1 MGCFFYC
8 KWYNLVKYIL
18 YYIKALGGASVKAI
32 FNTYRLVRKNAGAI
46 YVLIFLESIISALTD
61 PLIIYATKL
70 SVDSIVGFV
79 SGGADVKPVIFL
91 VLLFAWKELSKF
103 FRNILDIKLEQRL
116 ELNLNKSL
124 MNKLSLIA
132 VDEIEKPEFQD
143 KLNQI
148 KDRPHLALIELF
160 NSSILILSTV
170 IKVVGIAFVFF
181 NISGI
186 LGISYLIA
194 AIFDILFTFLAVN
207 KMNKMFE
214 NTSRNEREMENVIDI
229 LKNKDALY
237 EIKVFKMKNLFLNRF
252 EKYSSAVFKERLD
265 TTLKSQNYLLLSSVV
280 NIVWMGLVILFIVS
294 KLLAKVIGAGDLT
307 AIVTSASS
315 TLDMAEDFV
324 YEASTVSNNGYIA
337 NTLFYILSSDE
348 RKVEKSSKY
357 GDEIEFSHV
366 SFKYP
371 VTQKT
376 VLHDLSF
383 KINKDKVTAIVGEN
397 GAGKSTIIKLVAGL
411 YEPTEGSVRISNM
424 NPYSMSNEDISNE
437 LSIVFQDFKNYELSL
452 RDNILFG
459 KVGDISEDLGLLELD
474 KYSEDTN
481 IGKLE
486 EDGVYLSGGEN
497 QKLAL
502 ARAIQKKSDFLIF
515 DEPTASM
522 DPMVEAK
529 MYDNILKVLKSRGA
543 IIITHRLVLS
553 KLADDIIVLG
563 DGRIVERG
571 SHDELMNRG
580 GIYKQMYDEQSGWY
594 KEN

>member
-1 MGCFFYC
+1 M
-8 KWYNLVKYIL
+8 
-18 YYIKALGGASVKAI
+18 KAI
-32 FNTYRLVRKNAGAI
+32 FNTYRLVRKHAGTI
-46 YVLIFLESIISALTD
+46 YVLILLESIISALTD

-79 SGGADVKPVIFL
+79 SVGADVKPVIFL

-132 VDEIEKPEFQD
+132 VDEIEKSEFQD

-194 AIFDILFTFLAVN
+194 AIFDILFTFMAVN

-280 NIVWMGLVILFIVS
+280 NIIWMGLVILFIVS
-294 KLLAKVIGAGDLT
+294 KLLAKAIGAGDLT

-337 NTLFYILSSDE
+337 NTLFYILSYDE

-357 GDEIEFSHV
+357 GDDIEFSHV

-371 VTQKT
+371 GTEKM
-376 VLHDLSF
+376 VLNDLSF

-411 YEPTEGSVRISNM
+411 YEPTEGFVKISNM

-437 LSIVFQDFKNYELSL
+437 LSIVFQDFKNYEISL

-459 KVGDISEDLGLLELD
+459 KAGDIAEDLRLLELD

-553 KLADDIIVLG
+553 KLADDIIVLNE
-563 DGRIVERG
+563 GRIIERG

>member
-1 MGCFFYC
+1 M
-8 KWYNLVKYIL
+8 
-18 YYIKALGGASVKAI
+18 KAI
-32 FNTYRLVRKNAGAI
+32 FNTYRLVRRNAGAI
-46 YVLIFLESIISALTD
+46 YVLILLESIISALTD

-124 MNKLSLIA
+124 MKKLSLIA
-132 VDEIEKPEFQD
+132 VDEIEKSEFQD

-186 LGISYLIA
+186 LGISYFIA

-294 KLLAKVIGAGDLT
+294 KLLAKAIGAGDLT
-307 AIVTSASS
+307 AIVTSASN

-371 VTQKT
+371 GTQKT

-459 KVGDISEDLGLLELD
+459 KVGDISEDLRLLELD
-474 KYSEDTN
+474 KYSENIN

>member
-1 MGCFFYC
+1 M
-8 KWYNLVKYIL
+8 
-18 YYIKALGGASVKAI
+18 KAI
-32 FNTYRLVRKNAGAI
+32 FNTYRLVRRNAGAI
-46 YVLIFLESIISALTD
+46 YVLILLESIISALTD

-103 FRNILDIKLEQRL
+103 FRNILDIKLEQKL

-294 KLLAKVIGAGDLT
+294 KLLAKTIGAGDLT

-337 NTLFYILSSDE
+337 NTLFYILSYDE

-371 VTQKT
+371 GTQKT

-411 YEPTEGSVRISNM
+411 YEPTEGFVKISNM

-452 RDNILFG
+452 CDNILFG
-459 KVGDISEDLGLLELD
+459 KVGDIAEDLKLLELD

>member
-1 MGCFFYC
+1 M
-8 KWYNLVKYIL
+8 
-18 YYIKALGGASVKAI
+18 KAI
-32 FNTYRLVRKNAGAI
+32 FNTYRLVRRNAGAI
-46 YVLIFLESIISALTD
+46 YALIILESIISALTD

-124 MNKLSLIA
+124 MNKLSLIS
-132 VDEIEKPEFQD
+132 VDEIEKSEFQD

-194 AIFDILFTFLAVN
+194 AVFDILFTFMAVN

-294 KLLAKVIGAGDLT
+294 KLLAKAIGAGDLT

-337 NTLFYILSSDE
+337 NTLFYILSYDE

-357 GDEIEFSHV
+357 GDDIEFSHV

-371 VTQKT
+371 GTQKT

-459 KVGDISEDLGLLELD
+459 KVGDISEDLKLLELD

>member
-1 MGCFFYC
+1 M
-8 KWYNLVKYIL
+8 
-18 YYIKALGGASVKAI
+18 KAI
-32 FNTYRLVRKNAGAI
+32 FNTYRLVRKHAGTI
-46 YVLIFLESIISALTD
+46 YVLILLESIISALTD

-132 VDEIEKPEFQD
+132 VDEIDKSEFQD

-194 AIFDILFTFLAVN
+194 AIFDILFTFMAVN

-294 KLLAKVIGAGDLT
+294 KLLAKAIGAGDLT

-337 NTLFYILSSDE
+337 NTLFYILSYDE

-371 VTQKT
+371 GTEKT

-411 YEPTEGSVRISNM
+411 YEPTEGSVKISNM

-437 LSIVFQDFKNYELSL
+437 LSIVFQDFKNYEISL

-459 KVGDISEDLGLLELD
+459 KAGDISEDLRLLELD

-553 KLADDIIVLG
+553 KLADDIIVLNE
-563 DGRIVERG
+563 GRIVERG

>member
-1 MGCFFYC
+1 M
-8 KWYNLVKYIL
+8 
-18 YYIKALGGASVKAI
+18 KAI

-46 YVLIFLESIISALTD
+46 YVLILLESIISALTD

-79 SGGADVKPVIFL
+79 SGGADVKPIIFL

-186 LGISYLIA
+186 LGISYLVA
-194 AIFDILFTFLAVN
+194 AIFDILFTFMAVN

-294 KLLAKVIGAGDLT
+294 KLIAKAIGAGDLT

-337 NTLFYILSSDE
+337 NTLFYILSYDE
-348 RKVEKSSKY
+348 RKIEKASKY
-357 GDEIEFSHV
+357 GDDIEFSHV

-371 VTQKT
+371 GTQKT

-459 KVGDISEDLGLLELD
+459 KVGDISEDLRLLELD
-474 KYSEDTN
+474 KYSENTN

>member
-1 MGCFFYC
+1 M
-8 KWYNLVKYIL
+8 
-18 YYIKALGGASVKAI
+18 KAI
-32 FNTYRLVRKNAGAI
+32 FNTYRLVRKHAGTI
-46 YVLIFLESIISALTD
+46 YVLILLESIISALTD

-181 NISGI
+181 KISSI
-186 LGISYLIA
+186 LGISYLVA
-194 AIFDILFTFLAVN
+194 AIFDILFTFMAVN

-294 KLLAKVIGAGDLT
+294 KLLAKAIGAGDLT

-337 NTLFYILSSDE
+337 NTLFYILSYDE

-371 VTQKT
+371 GTEKT

-411 YEPTEGSVRISNM
+411 YEPTEGSVKISNM

-437 LSIVFQDFKNYELSL
+437 LSIVFQDFKNYEISL

-459 KVGDISEDLGLLELD
+459 KAGDISEDLRLLELD

-553 KLADDIIVLG
+553 KLADDIIVLNE
-563 DGRIVERG
+563 GRIVERG

>member
-1 MGCFFYC
+1 M
-8 KWYNLVKYIL
+8 
-18 YYIKALGGASVKAI
+18 KAI
-32 FNTYRLVRKNAGAI
+32 FNTYRLVRKHAGTI
-46 YVLIFLESIISALTD
+46 YVLILLESIISALTD

-70 SVDSIVGFV
+70 SADSIVGFV

-181 NISGI
+181 KISSI
-186 LGISYLIA
+186 LGISYLVA
-194 AIFDILFTFLAVN
+194 AIFDILFTFMAVN

-237 EIKVFKMKNLFLNRF
+237 EIKVFKMNEFFLRRF
-252 EKYSSAVFKERLD
+252 EKYSSAVFEERLG

-294 KLLAKVIGAGDLT
+294 KLLAKAIGAGDLT

-337 NTLFYILSSDE
+337 NTLFYILSYDE
-348 RKVEKSSKY
+348 RKVEKVSKY

-371 VTQKT
+371 GTEKM

-411 YEPTEGSVRISNM
+411 YEPTEGFVKISNM
-424 NPYSMSNEDISNE
+424 NPYSMPNEDISNE
-437 LSIVFQDFKNYELSL
+437 LSIVFQDFKNYEISL

-459 KVGDISEDLGLLELD
+459 KAGDISEDLRLLELD

-486 EDGVYLSGGEN
+486 EDGVYLSGGES

-529 MYDNILKVLKSRGA
+529 MYDNILKVLKNRGA

>member
-1 MGCFFYC
+1 M
-8 KWYNLVKYIL
+8 
-18 YYIKALGGASVKAI
+18 KAI
-32 FNTYRLVRKNAGAI
+32 FNTYRLVRRNAGAI
-46 YVLIFLESIISALTD
+46 YALIILESIISALTD

-132 VDEIEKPEFQD
+132 VDEIEKSEFQD

-148 KDRPHLALIELF
+148 KDRPHIALIELF

-194 AIFDILFTFLAVN
+194 AIFDILFTFMAVN

-265 TTLKSQNYLLLSSVV
+265 TTLKSQNYLLLRSVV
-280 NIVWMGLVILFIVS
+280 NIIWMGLVILFIVS
-294 KLLAKVIGAGDLT
+294 KLLAKAIGAGDLT

-337 NTLFYILSSDE
+337 NTLFYILSYDE

-357 GDEIEFSHV
+357 GDDIEFSHV

-371 VTQKT
+371 GTEKM
-376 VLHDLSF
+376 VLNDLSF
-383 KINKDKVTAIVGEN
+383 RINKDKVTAIVGEN

-411 YEPTEGSVRISNM
+411 YEPTEGSVKISNM

-437 LSIVFQDFKNYELSL
+437 LSIVFQDFKNYEISL

-459 KVGDISEDLGLLELD
+459 KAGDISEDLRLLELD

-486 EDGVYLSGGEN
+486 EDGVYLSGGES

-553 KLADDIIVLG
+553 KLADDIIVLNE
-563 DGRIVERG
+563 GRIIERG
-571 SHDELMNRG
+571 SHDELMNKG

>member
-1 MGCFFYC
+1 M
-8 KWYNLVKYIL
+8 
-18 YYIKALGGASVKAI
+18 KAI
-32 FNTYRLVRKNAGAI
+32 FNTYRLVRRNAGAI
-46 YVLIFLESIISALTD
+46 YALIILESIISALTD

-194 AIFDILFTFLAVN
+194 AVFDILFTFMAVN

-294 KLLAKVIGAGDLT
+294 KLLAKAIGAGDLT
-307 AIVTSASS
+307 AIVTSASN

-337 NTLFYILSSDE
+337 NTLFYILSYDE

-371 VTQKT
+371 GTQKT

-383 KINKDKVTAIVGEN
+383 RINKDKVTAIVGEN

-411 YEPTEGSVRISNM
+411 YEPTEGTVRISNM

-437 LSIVFQDFKNYELSL
+437 LSIVFQDFKNYEISL

-459 KVGDISEDLGLLELD
+459 KVGDISEDLKLLELD

-529 MYDNILKVLKSRGA
+529 MYDNIMKVLKSRGA

-553 KLADDIIVLG
+553 KLADDIIVLNE
-563 DGRIVERG
+563 GRIIERG
-571 SHDELMNRG
+571 SHEELMKKG

>member
-1 MGCFFYC
+1 M
-8 KWYNLVKYIL
+8 
-18 YYIKALGGASVKAI
+18 KAI
-32 FNTYRLVRKNAGAI
+32 FNTYRLVRRNAGAI
-46 YVLIFLESIISALTD
+46 YALIILESIVSALTD

-70 SVDSIVGFV
+70 SVDSIVGYV
-79 SGGADVKPVIFL
+79 NGGADVKPVIFL

-148 KDRPHLALIELF
+148 KDRPHFALIELF

-194 AIFDILFTFLAVN
+194 AIFDILFTFMAVN

-294 KLLAKVIGAGDLT
+294 KLLAKAIGAGDLT

-337 NTLFYILSSDE
+337 NTLFYILSYDE

-371 VTQKT
+371 GTQKT
-376 VLHDLSF
+376 VLHNLSF

-424 NPYSMSNEDISNE
+424 NPYLMSNEDISNE

-459 KVGDISEDLGLLELD
+459 KVGDISEDLKLLELD

>member
-1 MGCFFYC
+1 M
-8 KWYNLVKYIL
+8 
-18 YYIKALGGASVKAI
+18 KAI

-46 YVLIFLESIISALTD
+46 YVLILLESIISALTD

-186 LGISYLIA
+186 LGISYLVA
-194 AIFDILFTFLAVN
+194 AIFDILFTFMAVN

-294 KLLAKVIGAGDLT
+294 KLLAKAIGAGDLT

-337 NTLFYILSSDE
+337 NTLFYILSYDE

-371 VTQKT
+371 GTQKT

-459 KVGDISEDLGLLELD
+459 KVGDISEDLRLLELD
-474 KYSEDTN
+474 KYSENIN

-502 ARAIQKKSDFLIF
+502 ARAIQKKADFLIF

-571 SHDELMNRG
+571 SHNELMNRD

>member
-1 MGCFFYC
+1 M
-8 KWYNLVKYIL
+8 
-18 YYIKALGGASVKAI
+18 KAI
-32 FNTYRLVRKNAGAI
+32 FNTYRLVRRNAGAI
-46 YVLIFLESIISALTD
+46 YALIILESIISALTD

-124 MNKLSLIA
+124 MNKLSLIS
-132 VDEIEKPEFQD
+132 VDEIEKSEFQD

-194 AIFDILFTFLAVN
+194 AIFDILFTFMAVN

-252 EKYSSAVFKERLD
+252 EKYSSAVFEERLG

-280 NIVWMGLVILFIVS
+280 NIIWMGLVILFIVS
-294 KLLAKVIGAGDLT
+294 KLLAKAIGAGDLT

-337 NTLFYILSSDE
+337 NTLFYILSYDE
-348 RKVEKSSKY
+348 RKVEKVSKY

-371 VTQKT
+371 GTQKM

-424 NPYSMSNEDISNE
+424 NPYLMSNEDISNE

-459 KVGDISEDLGLLELD
+459 KVGDISEDLKLLELD

-529 MYDNILKVLKSRGA
+529 MYDNILKVLKSCGA

>member
-1 MGCFFYC
+1 M
-8 KWYNLVKYIL
+8 
-18 YYIKALGGASVKAI
+18 KAI
-32 FNTYRLVRKNAGAI
+32 FNTYRLVRRNAGAI
-46 YVLIFLESIISALTD
+46 YALILLESIISALTD

-181 NISGI
+181 KISSI
-186 LGISYLIA
+186 LGISYLVA
-194 AIFDILFTFLAVN
+194 AIFDILFTFMAVN

-237 EIKVFKMKNLFLNRF
+237 EIKVFKMKEFFLRRF
-252 EKYSSAVFKERLD
+252 EKYSSAVFEERLE

-294 KLLAKVIGAGDLT
+294 KLLAKAIGAGDLT

-337 NTLFYILSSDE
+337 NTLFYILSYDE

-371 VTQKT
+371 GTEKM
-376 VLHDLSF
+376 VLNDLSF
-383 KINKDKVTAIVGEN
+383 RINKDKVTAIVGEN

-411 YEPTEGSVRISNM
+411 YEPTDGSVRISNM

-437 LSIVFQDFKNYELSL
+437 LSIVFQDFKNYEISL

-459 KVGDISEDLGLLELD
+459 KAGDIAEDLRLLELD

-486 EDGVYLSGGEN
+486 EDGVYLSGGES

-529 MYDNILKVLKSRGA
+529 MYDNILKVLKNRGA

-553 KLADDIIVLG
+553 KLADDIIVLNE
-563 DGRIVERG
+563 GRIIERG
-571 SHDELMNRG
+571 SHEELMNKC

>member
-1 MGCFFYC
+1 M
-8 KWYNLVKYIL
+8 
-18 YYIKALGGASVKAI
+18 KAI
-32 FNTYRLVRKNAGAI
+32 FNTYRLVRRNAGAI
-46 YVLIFLESIISALTD
+46 YALIILESIISALTD

-186 LGISYLIA
+186 LGISYLVA
-194 AIFDILFTFLAVN
+194 AIFDILFTFMAVN

-265 TTLKSQNYLLLSSVV
+265 TTLKSQNYLLLSSFV

-294 KLLAKVIGAGDLT
+294 KLLAKAIGAGDLT

-337 NTLFYILSSDE
+337 NTLFYILSYDE
-348 RKVEKSSKY
+348 RKVEKVSKY
-357 GDEIEFSHV
+357 GDDIEFSNV

-371 VTQKT
+371 GTQKT

-437 LSIVFQDFKNYELSL
+437 LSIVFQDFKNYEISL

-459 KVGDISEDLGLLELD
+459 KAGDISEDLRLLELD

-553 KLADDIIVLG
+553 KLADDIIVLNE
-563 DGRIVERG
+563 GRIIERG

>member
-1 MGCFFYC
+1 M
-8 KWYNLVKYIL
+8 
-18 YYIKALGGASVKAI
+18 KAI
-32 FNTYRLVRKNAGAI
+32 FNTYRLVRRNAGAI
-46 YVLIFLESIISALTD
+46 YVLILLESIISALTD

-194 AIFDILFTFLAVN
+194 AIFDILFTFMAVN

-371 VTQKT
+371 GTQKT

-437 LSIVFQDFKNYELSL
+437 LSIVFQDFKNYEISL

-459 KVGDISEDLGLLELD
+459 KDGDIAEDLKLLELD

>member
-1 MGCFFYC
+1 M
-8 KWYNLVKYIL
+8 
-18 YYIKALGGASVKAI
+18 KAI
-32 FNTYRLVRKNAGAI
+32 FNTYCLVRRNAGAI
-46 YVLIFLESIISALTD
+46 YALIILESIVSALTD

-132 VDEIEKPEFQD
+132 VDEIEKPGFQY

-148 KDRPHLALIELF
+148 KDRPHFALIELF

-186 LGISYLIA
+186 LGISYLVA
-194 AIFDILFTFLAVN
+194 AIFDILFTFMAVN

-294 KLLAKVIGAGDLT
+294 KLIAKAIGAGDLT

-337 NTLFYILSSDE
+337 NTLFYILSYDE
-348 RKVEKSSKY
+348 RKVEKVSKY
-357 GDEIEFSHV
+357 GDDIEFSNV

-371 VTQKT
+371 GTEKT
-376 VLHDLSF
+376 VLCDLSF

-411 YEPTEGSVRISNM
+411 YEPTEGFVKISNM

-437 LSIVFQDFKNYELSL
+437 FSIVFQDFKNYEISL

-459 KVGDISEDLGLLELD
+459 KAGDIAEDLRLLELD

-553 KLADDIIVLG
+553 KLADDIIVLNE
-563 DGRIVERG
+563 GRIIERG
-571 SHDELMNRG
+571 SHDELMKKG

>member
-1 MGCFFYC
+1 M
-8 KWYNLVKYIL
+8 
-18 YYIKALGGASVKAI
+18 KAI
-32 FNTYRLVRKNAGAI
+32 FNTYRLVRKHAGTI
-46 YVLIFLESIISALTD
+46 YVLILLESIISALTD

-194 AIFDILFTFLAVN
+194 AIFDILFTFMAVN

-294 KLLAKVIGAGDLT
+294 KLLAKAIGAGDLT

-337 NTLFYILSSDE
+337 NTLFYILSYDE

-357 GDEIEFSHV
+357 GDDIEFSNV

-371 VTQKT
+371 GTEKT

-383 KINKDKVTAIVGEN
+383 RINKDKVTAIVGEN

-437 LSIVFQDFKNYELSL
+437 LSIVFQDFKNYEISL

-459 KVGDISEDLGLLELD
+459 KAGDISEDLRLLELD

-553 KLADDIIVLG
+553 KLADDIIVLNE
-563 DGRIVERG
+563 GRIIERG

>member
-1 MGCFFYC
+1 M
-8 KWYNLVKYIL
+8 
-18 YYIKALGGASVKAI
+18 KAI
-32 FNTYRLVRKNAGAI
+32 FNTYRLVRRNAGAI
-46 YVLIFLESIISALTD
+46 YALIILESIISALTD

-132 VDEIEKPEFQD
+132 VDEIEKSEFQD

-148 KDRPHLALIELF
+148 KDRPHFALIELF

-194 AIFDILFTFLAVN
+194 AIFDILFTFMAVN

-294 KLLAKVIGAGDLT
+294 KLLAKAIGAGDLT

-371 VTQKT
+371 GTQKT

-411 YEPTEGSVRISNM
+411 YEPTEGTVRISNM

-452 RDNILFG
+452 CDNILFG
-459 KVGDISEDLGLLELD
+459 KVGDISEDLKLLELD

>member
-1 MGCFFYC
+1 M
-8 KWYNLVKYIL
+8 
-18 YYIKALGGASVKAI
+18 KAI
-32 FNTYRLVRKNAGAI
+32 FNTYRLVRKHAGTI
-46 YVLIFLESIISALTD
+46 YVLILLESIISALTD

-132 VDEIEKPEFQD
+132 VDEIEKSEFQD

-148 KDRPHLALIELF
+148 KDRPHIALIELF

-194 AIFDILFTFLAVN
+194 AIFDILFTFMAVN

-229 LKNKDALY
+229 LKNKEALY

-294 KLLAKVIGAGDLT
+294 KLLAKAIGAGDLT

-337 NTLFYILSSDE
+337 NTLFYILSYDE

-371 VTQKT
+371 GTEKM

-437 LSIVFQDFKNYELSL
+437 LSIVFQDFKNYEISL

-459 KVGDISEDLGLLELD
+459 KAGDISEDLRLLELD

-553 KLADDIIVLG
+553 KLADDIIVLNE
-563 DGRIVERG
+563 GRIVERG

>member
-1 MGCFFYC
+1 M
-8 KWYNLVKYIL
+8 
-18 YYIKALGGASVKAI
+18 KAV
-32 FNTYRLVRKNAGAI
+32 FNTYLLVRKHAGTI
-46 YVLIFLESIISALTD
+46 YVLILLESIISALTD

-194 AIFDILFTFLAVN
+194 AIFDILFTFMAVN

-265 TTLKSQNYLLLSSVV
+265 TTLKSQNYLLLSSLV

-294 KLLAKVIGAGDLT
+294 KLLAKAIGAGDLT

-337 NTLFYILSSDE
+337 NTLFFILRYDE
-348 RKVEKSSKY
+348 RKIEKSSKY

-371 VTQKT
+371 GTQKT

-397 GAGKSTIIKLVAGL
+397 GAGKSTIIKLVVGL
-411 YEPTEGSVRISNM
+411 YEPTEGFVKISNM
-424 NPYSMSNEDISNE
+424 NPYSMPNEDISNE
-437 LSIVFQDFKNYELSL
+437 LSIVFQDFKNYEISL
-452 RDNILFG
+452 RDNIVFG
-459 KVGDISEDLGLLELD
+459 KAGDISEDLRLLELD

-486 EDGVYLSGGEN
+486 EDGVYLSGGES

-529 MYDNILKVLKSRGA
+529 MYDNILKVLKNRGA
-543 IIITHRLVLS
+543 LIITHRLVLS
-553 KLADDIIVLG
+553 KLADDIIVLNE
-563 DGRIVERG
+563 GRIIERG

>member
-1 MGCFFYC
+1 M
-8 KWYNLVKYIL
+8 
-18 YYIKALGGASVKAI
+18 KAI
-32 FNTYRLVRKNAGAI
+32 FNTYRLVRRNAGAI
-46 YVLIFLESIISALTD
+46 YALIILESIISALTD

-124 MNKLSLIA
+124 MNKLSLIS
-132 VDEIEKPEFQD
+132 VDEIEKSEFQD

-194 AIFDILFTFLAVN
+194 AVFDILFTFMAVN

-294 KLLAKVIGAGDLT
+294 KLLAKAIGAGDLT

-337 NTLFYILSSDE
+337 NTLFYILSYDE

-357 GDEIEFSHV
+357 GDDIEFSHV

-371 VTQKT
+371 GTQKT

-459 KVGDISEDLGLLELD
+459 KVGDISDDLKLLELD

>member
-1 MGCFFYC
+1 M
-8 KWYNLVKYIL
+8 
-18 YYIKALGGASVKAI
+18 KAI
-32 FNTYRLVRKNAGAI
+32 FNTYRLVRRNAGAI
-46 YVLIFLESIISALTD
+46 YVLILLESIISALTD

-132 VDEIEKPEFQD
+132 VDEIEKSEFQD

-294 KLLAKVIGAGDLT
+294 KLLAKAIGAGDLT

-337 NTLFYILSSDE
+337 NTLFYILSYDE
-348 RKVEKSSKY
+348 RKVEKVSKY
-357 GDEIEFSHV
+357 GDDIEFSNV

-371 VTQKT
+371 GTQKT
-376 VLHDLSF
+376 ILHDLSF

-437 LSIVFQDFKNYELSL
+437 LSIVFQDFKNYEISL

-459 KVGDISEDLGLLELD
+459 KAGDISEDLRLLELD
-474 KYSEDTN
+474 KYSEETN

-486 EDGVYLSGGEN
+486 EDGVYLSGGES

-553 KLADDIIVLG
+553 KLADDIIVLNE
-563 DGRIVERG
+563 GRIIERG
-571 SHDELMNRG
+571 SHEELMKKG

>member
-1 MGCFFYC
+1 M
-8 KWYNLVKYIL
+8 
-18 YYIKALGGASVKAI
+18 KAI
-32 FNTYRLVRKNAGAI
+32 FNTYRLVRRNAGAI
-46 YVLIFLESIISALTD
+46 YALIILESIISALTD

-124 MNKLSLIA
+124 MKKLSLIA

-194 AIFDILFTFLAVN
+194 AVFDILFTFMAVN

-294 KLLAKVIGAGDLT
+294 KLLAKAIGAGDLT

-337 NTLFYILSSDE
+337 NTLFYILSYDE

-371 VTQKT
+371 GTQKT

-437 LSIVFQDFKNYELSL
+437 LSIVFQDFKNYEISL

-459 KVGDISEDLGLLELD
+459 KVGDISEDLKLLELD

>member
-1 MGCFFYC
+1 M
-8 KWYNLVKYIL
+8 
-18 YYIKALGGASVKAI
+18 KAI
-32 FNTYRLVRKNAGAI
+32 FNTYRLVRKHAGTI
-46 YVLIFLESIISALTD
+46 YVLILLESIISALTD

-181 NISGI
+181 KISSI

-194 AIFDILFTFLAVN
+194 AIFDILFTFMAVN

-265 TTLKSQNYLLLSSVV
+265 TTLKSQNYLLLSSFV

-294 KLLAKVIGAGDLT
+294 KLLAKAIGAGDLT

-337 NTLFYILSSDE
+337 NTLFYILSYDE

-357 GDEIEFSHV
+357 GDDIEFSHV

-371 VTQKT
+371 GTEKM
-376 VLHDLSF
+376 VLNDLSF

-459 KVGDISEDLGLLELD
+459 KVGDISEDLRLLELD
-474 KYSEDTN
+474 KYSENIN

-553 KLADDIIVLG
+553 KLADDIIVLNE
-563 DGRIVERG
+563 GRIIERG
-571 SHDELMNRG
+571 SHDELMNKG

>member
-1 MGCFFYC
+1 M
-8 KWYNLVKYIL
+8 
-18 YYIKALGGASVKAI
+18 KAI

-46 YVLIFLESIISALTD
+46 YVLILLESIISALTD

-194 AIFDILFTFLAVN
+194 AVFDVLFTFLAVN

-237 EIKVFKMKNLFLNRF
+237 EIKVFKMKQLFLNRF

-294 KLLAKVIGAGDLT
+294 KLLAKAIGAGDLT
-307 AIVTSASS
+307 AIVTSASN

-337 NTLFYILSSDE
+337 NTLFYILSYGE

-371 VTQKT
+371 GTQKT

-437 LSIVFQDFKNYELSL
+437 LSIVFQDFKNYEISL

-459 KVGDISEDLGLLELD
+459 KAGDIAEDLRLLELD

-571 SHDELMNRG
+571 SHDELMKKG

>member
-1 MGCFFYC
+1 M
-8 KWYNLVKYIL
+8 
-18 YYIKALGGASVKAI
+18 KAI
-32 FNTYRLVRKNAGAI
+32 FNTYRLVRRNAGAI
-46 YVLIFLESIISALTD
+46 YVLILLESIISALTD

-132 VDEIEKPEFQD
+132 VDEIEKSEFQD

-194 AIFDILFTFLAVN
+194 AVFDILFTFMAVN

-214 NTSRNEREMENVIDI
+214 NTSRNEREMENLIDI

-294 KLLAKVIGAGDLT
+294 KLLAKAIGAGDLT

-371 VTQKT
+371 GTQKT

-452 RDNILFG
+452 SDNILFG
-459 KVGDISEDLGLLELD
+459 KDGDISEDLRLLELD

>member
-1 MGCFFYC
+1 M
-8 KWYNLVKYIL
+8 
-18 YYIKALGGASVKAI
+18 KAI
-32 FNTYRLVRKNAGAI
+32 FNTYRLVRKHAGTI
-46 YVLIFLESIISALTD
+46 YVLILLESIISALTD

-132 VDEIEKPEFQD
+132 VDEIEKSEFQD

-194 AIFDILFTFLAVN
+194 AIFDILFTFMAVN

-237 EIKVFKMKNLFLNRF
+237 EIKVFKMKEFFLRRF

-294 KLLAKVIGAGDLT
+294 KLLAKAIGAGDLT

-337 NTLFYILSSDE
+337 NTLFYILSYDE

-371 VTQKT
+371 GTEKM

-411 YEPTEGSVRISNM
+411 YEPTEGSVKISNM
-424 NPYSMSNEDISNE
+424 NPYSMPNEDISNE
-437 LSIVFQDFKNYELSL
+437 LSIVFQDFKNYEISL

-459 KVGDISEDLGLLELD
+459 KDADIAEDLRLLELD

-553 KLADDIIVLG
+553 KLADDIIVLNE
-563 DGRIVERG
+563 GRIIERG
-571 SHDELMNRG
+571 SHDELMNKG

>member
-1 MGCFFYC
+1 M
-8 KWYNLVKYIL
+8 
-18 YYIKALGGASVKAI
+18 KAI
-32 FNTYRLVRKNAGAI
+32 FNTYRLVRRNAGAI
-46 YVLIFLESIISALTD
+46 YALILLESIISALTD

-132 VDEIEKPEFQD
+132 VDEIEKSEFQD

-194 AIFDILFTFLAVN
+194 AIFDILFTFMAVN

-294 KLLAKVIGAGDLT
+294 KLLAKAIGAGDLT

-337 NTLFYILSSDE
+337 NTLFYILSYDE

-371 VTQKT
+371 GTQKT

-459 KVGDISEDLGLLELD
+459 KVGDISEDLKLLELD

-553 KLADDIIVLG
+553 KLADDIIVLNE
-563 DGRIVERG
+563 GRIVERG

>member
-1 MGCFFYC
+1 M
-8 KWYNLVKYIL
+8 
-18 YYIKALGGASVKAI
+18 KAI
-32 FNTYRLVRKNAGAI
+32 FNTYRLVRRNAGAI
-46 YVLIFLESIISALTD
+46 YALILLESIINALTD

-181 NISGI
+181 KISSI

-194 AIFDILFTFLAVN
+194 AIFDILFTFMAVN

-252 EKYSSAVFKERLD
+252 EKCSSEVFEERLG

-294 KLLAKVIGAGDLT
+294 KLLAKAIGAGDLT

-337 NTLFYILSSDE
+337 NTLFYILSYNE

-371 VTQKT
+371 GTEKM
-376 VLHDLSF
+376 VLNDLSF
-383 KINKDKVTAIVGEN
+383 RINKDKVTAIVGEN

-411 YEPTEGSVRISNM
+411 YEPTEGFVRISNM

-437 LSIVFQDFKNYELSL
+437 LSIVFQDFKNYEISL

-459 KVGDISEDLGLLELD
+459 KAGDIAEDLRLLELD

-486 EDGVYLSGGEN
+486 EDGVYLSGGES

-529 MYDNILKVLKSRGA
+529 MYDNILKVLKNRGA

-553 KLADDIIVLG
+553 KLADDIIVLNE
-563 DGRIVERG
+563 GRIIERG
-571 SHDELMNRG
+571 THDELMKKG
-580 GIYKQMYDEQSGWY
+580 GIYKQMYEEQSGWY

>member
-1 MGCFFYC
+1 M
-8 KWYNLVKYIL
+8 
-18 YYIKALGGASVKAI
+18 KAI
-32 FNTYRLVRKNAGAI
+32 FNTYRLVRKHAGTI
-46 YVLIFLESIISALTD
+46 YVLILLESIISALTD

-132 VDEIEKPEFQD
+132 VDEIEKSEFQD

-181 NISGI
+181 KISSI
-186 LGISYLIA
+186 LGISYLVA
-194 AIFDILFTFLAVN
+194 AIFDILFTFMAVN

-294 KLLAKVIGAGDLT
+294 KLLAKAIGTGDLT

-337 NTLFYILSSDE
+337 NTLFFILSYDE
-348 RKVEKSSKY
+348 RKVEKVSKY

-371 VTQKT
+371 GTEKM
-376 VLHDLSF
+376 VLNDLNF
-383 KINKDKVTAIVGEN
+383 RINKDKVTAIVGEN

-411 YEPTEGSVRISNM
+411 YEPTEGSVKISNM

-437 LSIVFQDFKNYELSL
+437 LSIVFQDFKNYEISL

-459 KVGDISEDLGLLELD
+459 KAGDISEDLRLLELD

-486 EDGVYLSGGEN
+486 EDGVYLSGGES

-529 MYDNILKVLKSRGA
+529 MYDNILKVLKNRGA

-553 KLADDIIVLG
+553 KLADDIIVLNE
-563 DGRIVERG
+563 GRIIERG
-571 SHDELMNRG
+571 SHDELMNKG

>member
-1 MGCFFYC
+1 M
-8 KWYNLVKYIL
+8 
-18 YYIKALGGASVKAI
+18 KAI
-32 FNTYRLVRKNAGAI
+32 FNTYRLVRRNAGAI
-46 YVLIFLESIISALTD
+46 YALIILESIISALTD

-70 SVDSIVGFV
+70 SVDSIVWFV

-148 KDRPHLALIELF
+148 KDRPHLAVIELF

-186 LGISYLIA
+186 LGISYLVA
-194 AIFDILFTFLAVN
+194 AIFDILFTFMAVN

-252 EKYSSAVFKERLD
+252 EKYSTAVFKERLD

-294 KLLAKVIGAGDLT
+294 KLLAKAIGAGDLT

-337 NTLFYILSSDE
+337 NTLFYILSYDE

-371 VTQKT
+371 GTQKT

-459 KVGDISEDLGLLELD
+459 KVGDISEDLKLLELD

-563 DGRIVERG
+563 DGRIIERG
-571 SHDELMNRG
+571 SHDELMNSG

>member
-1 MGCFFYC
+1 M
-8 KWYNLVKYIL
+8 
-18 YYIKALGGASVKAI
+18 KAI
-32 FNTYRLVRKNAGAI
+32 FNTYRLVRKHAGTI
-46 YVLIFLESIISALTD
+46 YVLILLESIISALTD

-132 VDEIEKPEFQD
+132 VDEIEKSEFQD

-194 AIFDILFTFLAVN
+194 AIFDILFTFMAVN

-294 KLLAKVIGAGDLT
+294 KLLAKAIGAGDLT

-337 NTLFYILSSDE
+337 NTLFYILSYDE

-371 VTQKT
+371 GTEKM

-437 LSIVFQDFKNYELSL
+437 LSIVFQDFKNYEISL

-459 KVGDISEDLGLLELD
+459 KAGDIAEDLRLLELD
-474 KYSEDTN
+474 KYSENTN

-553 KLADDIIVLG
+553 KLADDIIVLNE
-563 DGRIVERG
+563 GRIIERG

>member
-1 MGCFFYC
+1 M
-8 KWYNLVKYIL
+8 
-18 YYIKALGGASVKAI
+18 KAI
-32 FNTYRLVRKNAGAI
+32 FNTYRLVRRNAGAI
-46 YVLIFLESIISALTD
+46 YALIILESIISALTD

-70 SVDSIVGFV
+70 SVDSIVRFV

-148 KDRPHLALIELF
+148 KDRPHFALIELF

-194 AIFDILFTFLAVN
+194 AIFDILFTFMAVN

-252 EKYSSAVFKERLD
+252 EKYSSEVFKERLD

-294 KLLAKVIGAGDLT
+294 KLLAKAIGAGDLT

-337 NTLFYILSSDE
+337 NTLFYILSYDE
-348 RKVEKSSKY
+348 RKVEKSSKH
-357 GDEIEFSHV
+357 GEEIEFSHV

-371 VTQKT
+371 GTQKT

-459 KVGDISEDLGLLELD
+459 KVGDISEDLKLLELD

>member
-1 MGCFFYC
+1 M
-8 KWYNLVKYIL
+8 
-18 YYIKALGGASVKAI
+18 KAI
-32 FNTYRLVRKNAGAI
+32 FNTYRLVRKHAGTI
-46 YVLIFLESIISALTD
+46 YVLILLESIISALTD

-132 VDEIEKPEFQD
+132 VDEIEKSEFQD

-194 AIFDILFTFLAVN
+194 AIFDILFTFMAVN

-237 EIKVFKMKNLFLNRF
+237 EIKVFKMKEFFLRRF
-252 EKYSSAVFKERLD
+252 EKYSSAVFEERLG

-294 KLLAKVIGAGDLT
+294 KLLAKAIGAGDLT

-337 NTLFYILSSDE
+337 NTLFYILSHDE
-348 RKVEKSSKY
+348 RKVERSSKY

-371 VTQKT
+371 GTQKM
-376 VLHDLSF
+376 VLNDLSF

-437 LSIVFQDFKNYELSL
+437 LSIVFQDFKNYEISL

-459 KVGDISEDLGLLELD
+459 KAGDIAEDLRLLELD

-553 KLADDIIVLG
+553 KLADDIIVLNE
-563 DGRIVERG
+563 GRIIERG
-571 SHDELMNRG
+571 SHDELMNKG

>member
-1 MGCFFYC
+1 M
-8 KWYNLVKYIL
+8 
-18 YYIKALGGASVKAI
+18 KAI
-32 FNTYRLVRKNAGAI
+32 FNTYRLVRKHAGTI
-46 YVLIFLESIISALTD
+46 YVLILLESIISALTD

-132 VDEIEKPEFQD
+132 VDEIEKSEFQD

-194 AIFDILFTFLAVN
+194 AIFDILFTFMAVN

-265 TTLKSQNYLLLSSVV
+265 TTLKSQNYLFLSSVV

-294 KLLAKVIGAGDLT
+294 KLLAKAIGAGDLT

-337 NTLFYILSSDE
+337 NTLFFILSYDE

-371 VTQKT
+371 GTEKM

-437 LSIVFQDFKNYELSL
+437 LSIVFQDFKNYEISL

-459 KVGDISEDLGLLELD
+459 KAGDISEDLRLLELD
-474 KYSEDTN
+474 KYSENTN

-486 EDGVYLSGGEN
+486 EDGVYLSGGES

-553 KLADDIIVLG
+553 KLADDIIVLNE
-563 DGRIVERG
+563 GRIIERG
-571 SHDELMNRG
+571 SHDELMNKG

>member
-1 MGCFFYC
+1 M
-8 KWYNLVKYIL
+8 
-18 YYIKALGGASVKAI
+18 KAI
-32 FNTYRLVRKNAGAI
+32 FNTYRLVRKHAGTI
-46 YVLIFLESIISALTD
+46 YVLILLESIISALTD

-132 VDEIEKPEFQD
+132 VDEIEKSEFQD

-181 NISGI
+181 KISSI
-186 LGISYLIA
+186 LGISYLVA
-194 AIFDILFTFLAVN
+194 AIFDILFTFMAVN

-237 EIKVFKMKNLFLNRF
+237 EIRVFKMKNLILNRF
-252 EKYSSAVFKERLD
+252 EKYSSEVFEERLS

-280 NIVWMGLVILFIVS
+280 NIVWMGIVILFIVS
-294 KLLAKVIGAGDLT
+294 KLIAKAIGAGDLT

-337 NTLFYILSSDE
+337 NTLFFILSYDE

-357 GDEIEFSHV
+357 GDEIEFSNV

-371 VTQKT
+371 GTEKT

-437 LSIVFQDFKNYELSL
+437 LSIVFQDFKNYEISL

-459 KVGDISEDLGLLELD
+459 KDGDIAEDLKLLELD

>member
-1 MGCFFYC
+1 M
-8 KWYNLVKYIL
+8 
-18 YYIKALGGASVKAI
+18 KAI
-32 FNTYRLVRKNAGAI
+32 FNTYRLVRRNAGAI
-46 YVLIFLESIISALTD
+46 YALIILESIISALTD

-124 MNKLSLIA
+124 MNKLSLIT

-194 AIFDILFTFLAVN
+194 AVFDILFTFMAVN

-294 KLLAKVIGAGDLT
+294 KLLAKAIGAGDLT

-337 NTLFYILSSDE
+337 NTLFYILSYDE

-371 VTQKT
+371 GTQKT

-459 KVGDISEDLGLLELD
+459 KVGDISEDLRLLELD

-553 KLADDIIVLG
+553 KLADDIIVLNE
-563 DGRIVERG
+563 GRIIERG
-571 SHDELMNRG
+571 SHEELMKKG

>member
-1 MGCFFYC
+1 M
-8 KWYNLVKYIL
+8 
-18 YYIKALGGASVKAI
+18 KAI
-32 FNTYRLVRKNAGAI
+32 FNTYRLVRRNAGAI
-46 YVLIFLESIISALTD
+46 YALILLESIISALTD

-132 VDEIEKPEFQD
+132 VDEIEKSEFQD

-181 NISGI
+181 KISSI
-186 LGISYLIA
+186 LGISYLVA
-194 AIFDILFTFLAVN
+194 AIFDILFTFMAVN

-294 KLLAKVIGAGDLT
+294 KLLAKAIGAGDLT

-337 NTLFYILSSDE
+337 NTLFYILSYDE

-371 VTQKT
+371 GTQKM
-376 VLHDLSF
+376 VLNDLSF

-411 YEPTEGSVRISNM
+411 YEPTEGFVKISNM

-459 KVGDISEDLGLLELD
+459 KAGDIAEDLRLLELD

-553 KLADDIIVLG
+553 KLADDIIVLNE
-563 DGRIVERG
+563 GRIIERG

>member
-1 MGCFFYC
+1 M
-8 KWYNLVKYIL
+8 
-18 YYIKALGGASVKAI
+18 KAI
-32 FNTYRLVRKNAGAI
+32 FNTYRLVRRNAGAI
-46 YVLIFLESIISALTD
+46 YALIILESIISALTD

-148 KDRPHLALIELF
+148 KDRPHLAVIELF

-186 LGISYLIA
+186 LGISYLVA
-194 AIFDILFTFLAVN
+194 AIFDILFTFMAVN

-252 EKYSSAVFKERLD
+252 EKYSTAVFKERLD

-294 KLLAKVIGAGDLT
+294 KLLAKAIGAGDLT

-337 NTLFYILSSDE
+337 NTLFYILSYDE

-371 VTQKT
+371 GTQKT

-459 KVGDISEDLGLLELD
+459 KVGDISEDLKLLELD

-563 DGRIVERG
+563 DGRIIERG